1 MKSRITVFI
10 VITLLTKC
18 SLAQMGPLSLS
29 LDLTKPTGEYGES
42 VGFGYG
48 GVWGYE
54 DFISDKVGLTL
65 HLGNT
70 LMSANGYDVNGN
82 EIEEGSC
89 ELLHAQLGVKYY
101 FKDHYSGLY
110 GMFQVGASRATYD
123 LTIFEFQ
130 NTSRVTTF
138 SVGYKASRKW
148 DYSLRFN
155 SARVLGTTDPMRFVG
170 LRVSRTL
177 FGDRQE
183 RP

>member
-65 HLGNT
+65 HFGNT
-70 LMSANGYDVNGN
+70 LMSAKGYDTLFTSGT
-82 EIEEGSC
+82 C
-89 ELLHAQLGVKYY
+89 EMLHAQLGVKYY
-101 FKDHYSGLY
+101 FNDHYSGLY

-123 LTIFEFQ
+123 FTIFEFQ